1 MEPKT
6 SRPSGWQAIPEPPFE
21 IPVSLDDLG
30 GAVFQ
35 VSIETGV
42 PFPLAVELSATN
54 GTLSHDTVT
63 VPNDA
68 VHSHIL
74 EAVPSRAGPV
84 TVSIDGADFA
94 RGTQTGIAL
103 TTGSAVSIDA
113 SSAAQGVC
121 GRTRQIQE
129 ALSAHFNEHCSTI
142 DEDQLSHIDGHFAVV
157 DAGIENFKTGDLAGL
172 SSIDD
177 LYLYGNQVS
186 ELPEGF
192 FSGAGNFKRVLL
204 QDNPGSDFAL
214 TVNVVEK
221 TDGTMQAVIREGS
234 PFWTKVRL
242 SADGG
247 AVHPVQV
254 NIYGGDTESDENIT
268 VQPDT
273 PGGVVTV
280 TVERAWFE
288 DTGLTAYS
296 YYDGFVLET
305 GRHIT
310 GAEQTTVETT
320 PTPEPTPAATSE
332 PTPTTQP
339 TPMPT
344 PEPIPEPIPATP
356 PSGPSN
362 LTAQVSNGNVILS
375 WDAPSTGEVTG
386 YQILRRRPTMGENT
400 LRVYV
405 SNTGNTDT
413 TFTDTTVAIG
423 IRHAYRV
430 KAINS
435 AGTGPQSNF
444 VRATP

>member
-1 MEPKT
+1 MAGNP
-6 SRPSGWQAIPEPPFE
+6 GAPFNV
-21 IPVSLDDLG
+21 PVAAHDLG
-30 GAVFQ
+30 ANAFEV
-35 VSIETGV
+35 
-42 PFPLAVELSATN
+42 LAGGGIQAPSDITATLSATN
-54 GTLSHDTVT
+54 GDITVAQAVIRGGANASEVITVVHSNDAPATVT
-63 VPNDA
+63 VDN
-68 VHSHIL
+68 VSF
-74 EAVPSRAGPV
+74 EASRYTGVSFVAGDPA
-84 TVSIDGADFA
+84 SIVKDG
-94 RGTQTGIAL
+94 TPIGIC
-103 TTGSAVSIDA
+103 S
-113 SSAAQGVC
+113 
-121 GRTRQIQE
+121 RTRAVQDI
-129 ALSAHFNEHCSTI
+129 LI
-142 DEDQLSHIDGHFAVV
+142 DMVGANYGCIDLNNDRLSHISRPFAIVET
-157 DAGIENFKTGDLAGL
+157 DLASLRPGDLAGL
-172 SSIDD
+172 TNVKD
-177 LYLYGNQVS
+177 LYIYGNQLT
-186 ELPEGF
+186 ELPEGLLAG
-192 FSGAGNFKRVLL
+192 SGSFERVLL

-221 TDGTMQAVIREGS
+221 TDGTMKAVIREGS

-247 AVHPVQV
+247 GVHPVQV

-273 PGGVVTV
+273 PSGVVTV

-339 TPMPT
+339 TPTPT
-344 PEPIPEPIPATP
+344 PEPIPATP

-362 LTAQVSNGNVILS
+362 LTAQVSHGNVILS

-386 YQILRRRPTMGENT
+386 YQILRRRPTMGEDT

-413 TFTDTTVAIG
+413 TFTDTSVAVG